1 MPAIRRLPVVA
12 DLTLV
17 TAGAMTANVAGYLLQ
32 MLASRWLGVSG
43 YSEFASLLAVQLLCA
58 VPALALQNVVA
69 RELVRG
75 ARVSALRRL
84 QWRCAVIVAVVA
96 AALVPLVTVVLNV
109 GVIACA
115 AALGAA
121 PALVL
126 LSGEQGILQGGRRF
140 RALAIVLGTA
150 GIARVTPAL
159 VVLALGGTAAP
170 ALWAAALGIIAAAAL
185 ARYTASTPPPRPRPT
200 VDTGTEPSPHDGSE
214 PPKFGI
220 GSADQPT
227 RGVGSGEPTRGVGS
241 GEPTRGVG
249 SGEAARG
256 VDSGGAARGVGSGE
270 AAQEVG
276 SDQLKS
282 GVGSDE
288 LKRRVGSGR
297 STQGVG
303 PDGSTRAIRAE
314 GMRGAT
320 RWVARLWAWGVSG
333 AANRGAHA
341 VGVVPVLRAAQVQA
355 ALMALSSAD
364 LIVARIV
371 LGEADASRYALGAI
385 AAKIAFWLPQ
395 AVGVVLYPRMAQPT
409 HSARAIRD
417 ALAVLSGIGIIA
429 VIGAAVAAPVAPL
442 FAGQDYAPIQ
452 GLLWLFALQGAIL
465 AVLQG
470 ALLSA
475 IAVDRTALAALTWL
489 GLAVELVLISF
500 ARSVPTLI
508 TTAVCVAAATTVVVA
523 LIVLRT
529 ADRSPSPT

>member
-1 MPAIRRLPVVA
+1 M
-12 DLTLV
+12 V

-75 ARVSALRRL
+75 AGVAVLRGL

-96 AALVPLVTVVLNV
+96 AVLVPVVTTALDV
-109 GVIACA
+109 GVVASA

-126 LSGEQGILQGGRRF
+126 LSGEQGILQGSRRF
-140 RALAIVLGTA
+140 RALAVVLGAA
-150 GIARVTPAL
+150 GVTRVVPAL
-159 VVLALGGTAAP
+159 VVLAAGGDTAP
-170 ALWAAALGIIAAAAL
+170 ALWAAAIGIVVAAAFARATAGSPL
-185 ARYTASTPPPRPRPT
+185 ARVRAPVTDRSPDVTSQGPP
-200 VDTGTEPSPHDGSE
+200 
-214 PPKFGI
+214 
-220 GSADQPT
+220 
-227 RGVGSGEPTRGVGS
+227 
-241 GEPTRGVG
+241 
-249 SGEAARG
+249 
-256 VDSGGAARGVGSGE
+256 GGAAAE
-270 AAQEVG
+270 APMPG
-276 SDQLKS
+276 F
-282 GVGSDE
+282 
-288 LKRRVGSGR
+288 
-297 STQGVG
+297 
-303 PDGSTRAIRAE
+303 
-314 GMRGAT
+314 
-320 RWVARLWAWGVSG
+320 
-333 AANRGAHA
+333 A
-341 VGVVPVLRAAQVQA
+341 VGVLPVLRAAQVQA

-371 LGEADASRYALGAI
+371 LDEADASRYALGAI

-417 ALAVLSGIGIIA
+417 ALAVLSGIGIVA
-429 VIGAAVAAPVAPL
+429 VLGAALAAPVAPL

-475 IAVDRTALAALTWL
+475 IAVDRTALAAVTWL
-489 GLAVELVLISF
+489 GLVAEVVLMTCF
-500 ARSVPTLI
+500 ARSVPALI
-508 TTAVCVAAATTVVVA
+508 TTALGVAAATTMFVA
-523 LIVLRT
+523 VIVLRT
-529 ADRSPSPT
+529 ADRAGTAERI

>member
-1 MPAIRRLPVVA
+1 MGVSAQGRARAGCGVVGWDDCRVPVVRRLPVVA

-32 MLASRWLGVSG
+32 MLASRWLGITG

-75 ARVSALRRL
+75 SSVAALRGL

-96 AALVPLVTVVLNV
+96 AVLVPVVTAVLNV
-109 GVIACA
+109 GVLASA

-126 LSGEQGILQGGRRF
+126 LSGEQGILQGSRRF
-140 RALAIVLGTA
+140 RALAVVLGAA
-150 GIARVTPAL
+150 GVARVVPAL
-159 VVLALGGTAAP
+159 VVLAAGGGTAP
-170 ALWAAALGIIAAAAL
+170 ALCAAATGIVAAAAF
-185 ARYTASTPPPRPRPT
+185 ARSTAGSPPSRVRPATERSPDVT
-200 VDTGTEPSPHDGSE
+200 SEGLPGRAAAEGPMSGFAVEDVGTRDDGRSPS
-214 PPKFGI
+214 
-220 GSADQPT
+220 
-227 RGVGSGEPTRGVGS
+227 RGVRSAGV
-241 GEPTRGVG
+241 
-249 SGEAARG
+249 
-256 VDSGGAARGVGSGE
+256 
-270 AAQEVG
+270 
-276 SDQLKS
+276 L
-282 GVGSDE
+282 
-288 LKRRVGSGR
+288 
-297 STQGVG
+297 
-303 PDGSTRAIRAE
+303 
-314 GMRGAT
+314 
-320 RWVARLWAWGVSG
+320 
-333 AANRGAHA
+333 
-341 VGVVPVLRAAQVQA
+341 PVLRAAQVQA

-371 LGEADASRYALGAI
+371 LDEADASRYALGAI

-417 ALAVLSGIGIIA
+417 ALAVLSGIGIVA
-429 VIGAAVAAPVAPL
+429 VSGAALAAPVAPL

-475 IAVDRTALAALTWL
+475 IAVDRTALAAVTWL
-489 GLAVELVLISF
+489 GLVVEVVLMACF

-508 TTAVCVAAATTVVVA
+508 ITAVGVAAATTMFVA
-523 LIVLRT
+523 VIVLRT
-529 ADRSPSPT
+529 AEPSAHLASPA